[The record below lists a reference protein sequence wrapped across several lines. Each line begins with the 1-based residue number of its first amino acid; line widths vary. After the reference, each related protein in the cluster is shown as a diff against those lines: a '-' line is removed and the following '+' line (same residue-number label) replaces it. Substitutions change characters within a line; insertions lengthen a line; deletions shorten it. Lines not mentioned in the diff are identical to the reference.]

1 MLCFEPGIV
10 KREANPN
17 RFVSDVSPTI
27 RRDMGDNL
35 PCVCTHTTGG
45 TRRHRSR
52 TARPCAP
59 STLKERATMPWSRFA
74 SLKML
79 FHDEGGCVMNRAET
93 ECASTIT
100 LNTGKAHAEIV
111 VLS

>member
-1 MLCFEPGIV
+1 
-10 KREANPN
+10 
-17 RFVSDVSPTI
+17 
-27 RRDMGDNL
+27 
-35 PCVCTHTTGG
+35 
-45 TRRHRSR
+45 
-52 TARPCAP
+52 
-59 STLKERATMPWSRFA
+59 MPWSRFA